1 MPLGLEGVTAAWLT
15 KVLQEALLIPSK
27 PNTEPNTDL
36 RHAEVTEVTIS
47 PFEGRDVTD
56 AAEGAQLRRL
66 RLTFSR
72 SGVKVPGKP

>member
-27 PNTEPNTDL
+27 PNTEPPYT
-36 RHAEVTEVTIS
+36 EVKVTEVTIS
-47 PFEGRDVTD
+47 PFDGRDVTD